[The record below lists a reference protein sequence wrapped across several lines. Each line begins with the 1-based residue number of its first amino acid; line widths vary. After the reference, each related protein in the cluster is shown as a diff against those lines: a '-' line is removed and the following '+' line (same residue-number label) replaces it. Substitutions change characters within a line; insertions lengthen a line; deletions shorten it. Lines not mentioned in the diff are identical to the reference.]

1 MRRFIKSFVVFIY
14 LILALF
20 LLSNNVYACD
30 YIGQNFPVQYYIFT
44 AKSETHFINNKNE
57 EYYVFSKNNNRTN
70 ISNLSNKKQNF
81 GFGGFDKVN
90 VDFIIPD
97 KYTTD
102 NSICPTCISYNIS
115 SNLKNAI
122 YTRAP

>member
-20 LLSNNVYACD
+20 LLSNNVFACD
-30 YIGQNFPVQYYIFT
+30 YIGQNSSVQYYISPT
-44 AKSETHFINNKNE
+44 KSDIHFISNKNE

-70 ISNLSNKKQNF
+70 ISNLSNKNQNF
-81 GFGGFDKVN
+81 GFGGFDKAN
-90 VDFIIPD
+90 ADFIIPD